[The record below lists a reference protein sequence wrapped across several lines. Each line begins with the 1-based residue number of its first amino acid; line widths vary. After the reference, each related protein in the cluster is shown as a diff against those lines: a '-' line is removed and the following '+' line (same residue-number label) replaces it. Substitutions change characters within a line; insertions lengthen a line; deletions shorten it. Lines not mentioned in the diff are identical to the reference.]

1 MSANVISASVRESMT
16 NRDSCRGRVGT
27 WVCCH
32 FEEKAILCCL
42 LTLTLAALAASAAI
56 SPNSKAED
64 GKWAFVPPR
73 DDFSTNSMLDL
84 RYLNESVAGE
94 SGYVTLSKDGNDFLL
109 GNGKPARFW
118 ALNTSYDK
126 ANMDR
131 HARFLAKRGVNM
143 VRFHGNITPKEN
155 LMSIDLAERDKL
167 WRAVASMKKQGI
179 YVTFSPYWA
188 GASRAKP
195 AMGYLDDGG
204 NKNWG
209 LLFFDSKLQAAYKAW
224 WKQVLT
230 EPNPHTGI
238 PLASDPALAILQ
250 LQNEDSL
257 LFWTSQK
264 IQGPA
269 KKELRRQFAEFLT
282 KKYGSLTKASE
293 AWAGATVSRD
303 QDSPDDFANNEA
315 ALFIVWEMTQRRGG
329 VGHQKRLSDQLQFF
343 AETMHGFNRM
353 MSDYLRTELK
363 CKALINAGNW
373 RTADNVKLL
382 DAERYSYSANEVMGV
397 NRYYNGAHHGKHDGW
412 AIINGDTFTDE
423 SVLLHPSKL
432 PVTLKQPD
440 GFPMIVPESSWVPP
454 QGYQSEGPFMIA
466 AYQSL
471 NGIDAYYW
479 FATREEDWRHP
490 GSANGYLPSEG
501 KWVCATPMLMGQWPA
516 AALLYRAG
524 HVRQGEPVVYEQ
536 RSLRDLWERKAPII
550 AEDAGF
556 DPNRDR
562 ENFSRTS
569 NIKTSI
575 SPLAYL
581 VGPVFTKYGGDPAQ
595 SRTVNLNQFID
606 AAGKKV
612 KSITGEL
619 ELDYENGSCTLNSPK
634 AQGVTGF
641 LKKAGT
647 FKFSDTT
654 ITSGNDYATV
664 LVVSMDDK
672 DLKAS
677 GSILVQV
684 GTVARPTGWK
694 TKPVEVDKKPG
705 EEIVSYGKAPWQ
717 IIKGD
722 VTVSVANT
730 TVKAAHVLDANGMSG
745 ATIPLQDVDGTKQ
758 FRFPEDALY
767 VVLK

>member
-1 MSANVISASVRESMT
+1 MT
-16 NRDSCRGRVGT
+16 VT
-27 WVCCH
+27 
-32 FEEKAILCCL
+32 
-42 LTLTLAALAASAAI
+42 ALAAVS
-56 SPNSKAED
+56 SNSKVEE
-64 GKWAFVPPR
+64 GKWAFEPPR
-73 DDFSTNSMLDL
+73 DDFSPESLLDL
-84 RYLNESVAGE
+84 RYLNEKVAGE
-94 SGYVTLSKDGNDFLL
+94 SGYVTLSRDGNDFLL

-126 ANMDR
+126 ENLDR

-155 LMSIDLAERDKL
+155 LMSINREERDKL
-167 WRAVASMKKQGI
+167 WRTVASMKKQGI

-188 GASRAKP
+188 GASRARP

-204 NKNWG
+204 NGNWG
-209 LLFFDSKLQAAYKAW
+209 VLFFDAKLQATYKAW
-224 WKQVLT
+224 WKQVLA
-230 EPNPHTGI
+230 EPNPYTGI
-238 PLASDPALAILQ
+238 PLANDPALAILQ

-257 LFWTSQK
+257 LFFTSQNIK
-264 IQGPA
+264 GAA
-269 KKELRRQFAEFLT
+269 KKELRRQFAEFAI
-282 KKYGSLTKASE
+282 KQNGSLTKASE

-303 QDSPDDFANNEA
+303 QDAPDDFANNEA
-315 ALFIVWEMTQRRGG
+315 ALYIVWEMTQRRGG
-329 VGHQKRLSDQLQFF
+329 VGAQKRLSDQVEFF
-343 AETMHGFNRM
+343 TETMRRFNRT

-373 RTADNVKLL
+373 RTADNIKLL

-397 NRYYNGAHHGKHDGW
+397 NRYYSGAHEGKYNGW
-412 AIINGDTFTDE
+412 AIVNGDTFTDE
-423 SVLLHPSKL
+423 SVLLHPYKL

-471 NGIDAYYW
+471 NGVDAFYW

-501 KWVCATPMLMGQWPA
+501 KWVCATPMLLGQWPA
-516 AALLYRAG
+516 AALFYRAG
-524 HVRQGEPVVYEQ
+524 HVKQGEPVVYEQ
-536 RSLRDLWERKAPII
+536 RSMRDLWERKTPII

-562 ENFSRTS
+562 ENFSQTS
-569 NIKTSI
+569 NIKTGV

-581 VGPVFTKYGGDPAQ
+581 VGPVLTKYGGDPAQ
-595 SRTVNLNQFID
+595 SKVANLNQFID
-606 AAGKKV
+606 ASARKV

-619 ELDYENGSCTLNSPK
+619 EVDHANGWCMLNSPK

-641 LKKAGT
+641 LRKAGA
-647 FKFSDTT
+647 FKLRDTT
-654 ITSGNDYATV
+654 ISSGNDYATV
-664 LVVSMDDK
+664 LVVSMDDE
-672 DLKAS
+672 DLNAS
-677 GSILVQV
+677 GTILVQV

-694 TKPVEVDKKPG
+694 TKPVEIRNKSA

-722 VTVSVANT
+722 ITVSVANA
-730 TVKAAHVLDANGMSG
+730 TVKTAHVLDANGMSV
-745 ATIPLQDVDGTKQ
+745 ATIPLKDVGGTKQ
-758 FRFPEDALY
+758 FHFPEEALY
-767 VVLK
+767 VVLR